1 MGSVELT
8 MIKAAIFDLDG
19 TLLNRD
25 ESVKVFIDRQYDRL
39 KELIGHIPKEKYV
52 TRFIE
57 LDSRGYVWKDKVYQ
71 QIVDEFYFTNIT
83 WEELLQDYISEFK
96 NNCIPFPNLIGM
108 LEELKS
114 DNLLLGM
121 ITNGYGQFQMDN
133 IIALGIEKYFDIIL
147 VSEWEG
153 IKKPDPLL
161 FNKALEKLNVS
172 ANEGVFMG
180 DHPINDVLGAKKV
193 GMKGI
198 WKKDFQ
204 WDNVDAD
211 YIVDDLVE
219 LPLIIEKLNKQYS
232 ESY

>member
-1 MGSVELT
+1 

-25 ESVKVFIDRQYDRL
+25 ESVKRFIDRQYDRL
-39 KELIGHIPKEKYV
+39 IELIGDIPKEKYV

-57 LDSRGYVWKDKVYQ
+57 LDNRGYVWKDKVYQ
-71 QIVDEFYFTNIT
+71 QIVHEFAFTDIT
-83 WEELLQDYISEFK
+83 WEALLQDYMSEFK
-96 NNCIPFPNLIGM
+96 ESCIPFSNLYGM
-108 LEELKS
+108 LEELK
-114 DNLLLGM
+114 NKNILIGM

-153 IKKPDPLL
+153 IKKPDPLI
-161 FNKALEKLNVS
+161 FNNALRKLNVS
-172 ANEGVFMG
+172 ANEAIYIG
-180 DHPINDVLGAKKV
+180 DHPENDVLGAKNV

-204 WDNVDAD
+204 WNNVDAD
-211 YIVDDLVE
+211 YVVDGLNEV
-219 LPLIIEKLNKQYS
+219 PLIIEKLNKQFNS
-232 ESY
+232 RLIQ

>member
-1 MGSVELT
+1 

-25 ESVKVFIDRQYDRL
+25 ESVKMFIDRQYDRL
-39 KELIGHIPKEKYV
+39 KALIGHIPKEMYV
-52 TRFIE
+52 RRFIE

-71 QIVDEFYFTNIT
+71 QIVDEFGVTSIT

-96 NNCIPFPNLIGM
+96 HNCIPFPNLIGM

-114 DNLLLGM
+114 NNILLGM

-153 IKKPDPLL
+153 IKKPDPRI
-161 FNKALEKLNVS
+161 FNKALKELNIS

-180 DHPINDVLGAKKV
+180 DHPENDVLAAKNV
-193 GMKGI
+193 GLKGI

-204 WDNVDAD
+204 WNNVNAD
-211 YIVDDLVE
+211 YIVDDLWE
-219 LPLIIEKLNKQYS
+219 LPLIIMKLN
-232 ESY
+232 E